1 MLSIGGHLEFDAP
14 PQRFLGRAELLTA
27 AQDRR
32 HEARRRCPGPM
43 RQELCLSSPKSSFL
57 PSSLQ
62 RWAEADSLL
71 HRVCGRDSTF
81 QPLPLCLALTKDQLN
96 LALTVGRLRRCADSV
111 CDALTRQGT
120 IQMMH
125 PSARPVYPRPHR
137 TTPRNSAAPAH
148 AVPFPLPAVPKW
160 P

>member
-1 MLSIGGHLEFDAP
+1 
-14 PQRFLGRAELLTA
+14 
-27 AQDRR
+27 
-32 HEARRRCPGPM
+32 M

-137 TTPRNSAAPAH
+137 TTPRNRAAPAH
-148 AVPFPLPAVPKW
+148 AVPFPLPAVPKR
-160 P
+160 PLGPLSSVSSVPTLLRFAALPHACSGCACLPDVKHVITTM